1 MADTATR
8 SEVQELERLN
18 KLPARKRFWGYL
30 KYTGPTFMQAAT
42 TLGAGSFASACAM
55 GAGFGYTMLWAPFY
69 SYLSGMIMFLITSRF
84 SIYGK
89 DGLDVISAQNKYQGK
104 LIGSFAT
111 GLVACWLA
119 YTTFAFGQYAL
130 GTDAISHLAGL
141 FDVNFPPQVNWI
153 VLTALSLP
161 FALQYGKNDKMVH
174 RVESFI
180 KILIVLMLVTFG
192 VVLFHT
198 GVDFKAALRGLLIP
212 TLPKGIAGI
221 SLLIA
226 SMSGVMAP
234 NDWVQLHYSQK
245 MRHYGPSHY
254 NLAKFD
260 MFIGGL
266 LPVTFVLS
274 FVGIA
279 FAETFAGGTDP
290 EDTYALANALVS
302 AVPTRLIQIGFYVGV
317 IALIVSTLLGMSVI
331 AAQSLCRALGKPGDP
346 NSALWKFGI
355 VFTHVSIGG
364 AFFGKPMTLVI
375 FVAGMQSLLNWITAS
390 SWYLLG
396 NDRRYLGK
404 HVVDKWWMNF
414 LALCTVVLLNVI
426 FATFVL
432 TQLGVWE

>member
-1 MADTATR
+1 MAQLEPRT
-8 SEVQELERLN
+8 EVQELERLET
-18 KLPARKRFWGYL
+18 LPAGKRFLGYL
-30 KYTGPTFMQAAT
+30 KFTGPTFMQAAT

-55 GAGFGYTMLWAPFY
+55 GAGHGYTMLWAPFY

-84 SIYGK
+84 TIYGK
-89 DGLDVISAQNKYQGK
+89 GGMDIITAQNKYHGK

-111 GLVACWLA
+111 GIVACWLA

-130 GTDAISHLAGL
+130 GTDAISHLCGL
-141 FDVNFPPQVNWI
+141 YNINFPPQLNWI
-153 VLTALSLP
+153 ILTGLSLP
-161 FALQYGKNDKMVH
+161 FALQYGKNDRMVK
-174 RVESFI
+174 RVENFV

-198 GVDFKAALRGLLIP
+198 GIDIVAAVKGLLIP
-212 TLPKGIAGI
+212 TLPTGIAGI

-234 NDWVQLHYSQK
+234 NDWVQLHYAQK
-245 MRHYGPSHY
+245 MRHYTPSHY
-254 NLAKFD
+254 RLAKFD
-260 MFIGGL
+260 MFFGGL
-266 LPVTFVLS
+266 IPVTLVLS

-279 FAETFAGGTDP
+279 FAETFAGGTYP
-290 EDTYALANALVS
+290 EDTYALSNALVS
-302 AVPTRLIQIGFYVGV
+302 AVPSRWIQVGFYVGV

-346 NSALWKFGI
+346 DSALWKFGI
-355 VFTHVSIGG
+355 IFTHISIGG

-375 FVAGMQSLLNWITAS
+375 FIAGMQSLLNWITAS

-396 NDRRYLGK
+396 NDKRYLGE
-404 HVVDKWWMNF
+404 HVVDKWWMNI
-414 LALCTVVLLNVI
+414 LAVGTVVLLNII

-432 TQLGVWE
+432 TEVGVWS